1 MSRKSDSGSD
11 TDSVYDMPSGK
22 WVVTDKVRG
31 TSEGVQKSQTKSKKS
46 VHPTVNFDKGVPHNT
61 QENQYYSGRHP
72 SEYYDDREY
81 TFPKERSRLSP
92 EEHDIE
98 RGKVFK
104 QEWSKY
110 TPFRYETDVLDDPCY
125 YRGQQRVR
133 SPPRLGYVRGGP
145 HYSGGQY
152 EVKSPYDQGY
162 ARSPRE
168 YYKPSYSDRVQETY
182 ASPPRTGYVRTPEYN
197 KSGYV
202 RTPEHNRSS
211 GVPNDQ
217 SFSSGRQF
225 KKCPSYDGKS
235 SFKDFLIQF
244 EMVSEFNNWNIEIM
258 AQEFALSLKDQAVA
272 VLADLDFSHRRH
284 YPSLVEALKARFE
297 PENQIQLHRAKLKSR
312 IRREN
317 EPLPQLAQD
326 IRRLVRDANPGVPLE
341 IRENMAKD
349 SFLDALNDRDLE
361 LSVFQSQPKSLQDAL
376 RIALEIEA
384 FHRSREKRVPLRSVK
399 QENESSLV
407 QNDELVQSLQLRI
420 SKLEEELKSVHVSKS
435 ETNSVPQVR
444 DKTQKTNKSK
454 VVCFYCDKPGH
465 IAKNCRKKYFDK
477 KQKQDET
484 LNIQKLE

>member
-1 MSRKSDSGSD
+1 MDEP
-11 TDSVYDMPSGK
+11 Y
-22 WVVTDKVRG
+22 
-31 TSEGVQKSQTKSKKS
+31 
-46 VHPTVNFDKGVPHNT
+46 
-61 QENQYYSGRHP
+61 
-72 SEYYDDREY
+72 
-81 TFPKERSRLSP
+81 
-92 EEHDIE
+92 
-98 RGKVFK
+98 
-104 QEWSKY
+104 
-110 TPFRYETDVLDDPCY
+110 Y

-162 ARSPRE
+162 VRSPRE
-168 YYKPSYSDRVQETY
+168 YYKPSYSDTVQETY
-182 ASPPRTGYVRTPEYN
+182 ASPPRTGYVRTPE
-197 KSGYV
+197 
-202 RTPEHNRSS
+202 HNRSS
-211 GVPNDQ
+211 GVHNDQ

-258 AQEFALSLKDQAVA
+258 AQELALSLKDQAVA
-272 VLADLDFSHRRH
+272 VLADLDISHRRH

-317 EPLPQLAQD
+317 ESLSQLAQD

-399 QENESSLV
+399 QESESSLV
-407 QNDELVQSLQLRI
+407 QNDELVQFLQLRI
-420 SKLEEELKSVHVSKS
+420 SKLEEELKSVHMSKS
-435 ETNSVPQVR
+435 GTDSVIQVGN
-444 DKTQKTNKSK
+444 KTQETSKSK
-454 VVCFYCDKPGH
+454 
-465 IAKNCRKKYFDK
+465 
-477 KQKQDET
+477 
-484 LNIQKLE
+484 